1 MSETKTTSGDR
12 PSGPTREQMMQG
24 NVGKPLRLA
33 LWFARAYPGR
43 GLVTMGCLIL
53 SGVFEGLGLAA
64 MLPLLNLVFDT
75 DSGSQTRVGQFIEQG
90 FAFFGQEPSIPALLV
105 FFVVVIWLKSMLVMA
120 AISQAGFSA
129 AHVTKN
135 LRLELLRS
143 LANARWSYFTGERMG
158 NFTAALSG
166 EAGKASG
173 AFLQLVRML
182 ADFLQIVAYVVLAIF
197 ISGWV
202 TIAAV
207 AVGAVTIVLLS
218 RLVTMAREAGRA
230 QSLLIRGFTGRLI
243 DGLTTIKPIK
253 AMGQERQLL
262 PLLENDVEALNA
274 VQRRV
279 ILSREALKS
288 LHEPILVVAV
298 AIGLYF
304 MVDVWRGEL
313 EGLFAI
319 IILFHRTVTRI
330 NSLQTSYQGL
340 VRNEAGF
347 WFVQSL
353 ITAAKAAME
362 GSDGGRQ
369 PTLRRDIKFVGVS
382 ISYGDKAVL
391 TNVSLTIPAGGFV
404 TITGPSGAGK
414 TTSADLIIGLLR
426 PSSGRI
432 LVDGVP
438 LDDLD
443 MRAWRQTIGYVPQ
456 ETLLFHDTIYANVTL
471 GDTTIERER
480 ADESLRRAG
489 AWEFVAALPA
499 GIDTIVGERGL
510 KFSGGQRQRI
520 AIARAL
526 IRNPKLLILDEAT
539 TSLDP
544 ESEAS
549 ICSTLDALVGEITI
563 LAISHQPA
571 LVEAATTVYRIK
583 DGGASTLSGDP
594 SSPMRANAATT

>member
-1 MSETKTTSGDR
+1 MSETEVTSSNR
-12 PSGPTREQMMQG
+12 TSGPTREQVMRG
-24 NVGKPLRLA
+24 NVGQPLRLV

-43 GLVTMGCLIL
+43 GLVTMGCLIM

-75 DSGSQTRVGQFIEQG
+75 GSGSQTRVGQFVEQG
-90 FAFFGQEPSIPALLV
+90 FAYLGQEPSIPALLV
-105 FFVVVIWLKSMLVMA
+105 FIVLVIWLKSMLVMA
-120 AISQAGFSA
+120 AVSQAGFSA

-143 LANARWSYFTGERMG
+143 LANVRWSYFTGERMG

-173 AFLQLVRML
+173 AYLQLVRML
-182 ADFLQIVAYVVLAIF
+182 ADSIQIIAYLALASLIAA
-197 ISGWV
+197 WV
-202 TIAAV
+202 TLAAV
-207 AVGAVTIVLLS
+207 VVGTVTILVLS

-230 QSLLIRGFTGRLI
+230 QSSLIRGFTSRLI

-262 PLLENDVEALNA
+262 PLLESDVEALNA

-288 LHEPILVVAV
+288 LHEPILVVAI

-313 EGLFAI
+313 EALFAI
-319 IILFHRTVTRI
+319 IILFQRTVTRI
-330 NSLQTSYQGL
+330 NSLQASYQGL

-353 ITAAKAAME
+353 IAATKAAME
-362 GSDGGRQ
+362 TSAGGWQ
-369 PTLRRDIKFVGVS
+369 PTLERDIKFAEVS
-382 ISYGDKAVL
+382 FSYGDKAVL
-391 TNVSLTIPAGGFV
+391 SDVSFTVPAGGFV
-404 TITGPSGAGK
+404 TITGSSGAGK

-426 PSSGRI
+426 PNSGKI

-443 MRAWRQTIGYVPQ
+443 MRAWRKTIGYVPQ

-480 ADESLRRAG
+480 VDESLRRAG

-539 TSLDP
+539 ASLDP

-563 LAISHQPA
+563 LAISHLPA
-571 LVEAATTVYRIK
+571 LVEAATTVYRIE
-583 DGGASTLSGDP
+583 DGGVSTLSGKP
-594 SSPMRANAATT
+594 SATPPARAASA